1 MTDPSQFWTEAA
13 PQRFVDDYL
22 LYLLASVSAGASETF
37 YAHVRA
43 AGLKPPEWRVLGS
56 LDGDEGATITGLAA
70 LSFMEQSRMTRLVER
85 MEAKGL
91 VERRPDPDDRRLV
104 RVFTTPEGRLT
115 GQALMAAAKAHEGRI
130 MALLTPTEAARLKAL
145 LNKLNDR
152 IGWENAATSGPAT
165 LARRLAEA

>member
-1 MTDPSQFWTEAA
+1 MTDPAPILTDAA

-22 LYLLASVSAGASETF
+22 LYLLASVSAGASESF
-37 YAHVRA
+37 YVKVRE

-85 MEAKGL
+85 MEGKGL
-91 VERRPDPDDRRLV
+91 VTRRPDPADRRLV
-104 RVFTTPEGRLT
+104 RVFTTPEGRRI
-115 GQALMAAAKAHEGRI
+115 GQALIAAAKAHEARI
-130 MALLTPTEAARLKAL
+130 MALLTPTEGARLKAL

-152 IGWENAATSGPAT
+152 IGWENSAAEGAAPRAQP
-165 LARRLAEA
+165 